1 MSGSVLYNITDGIA
15 AHGVAGWFCRWTLA
29 QTFSWYSSVL
39 CLSNTSGRTTRW
51 GTAISVVVTVS
62 VIRTL
67 LILAVLGG
75 DWWALTNALSILI
88 AIFCRA
94 VIVGENHKAV
104 NEATIATRDQ
114 ERQREYVK
122 AILKIPEG
130 RVITM
135 YAPRDII
142 TDVLLVAPRPPRARL
157 YLLVRPLHGW
167 ESEYMS
173 SVSV

>member
-1 MSGSVLYNITDGIA
+1 V
-15 AHGVAGWFCRWTLA
+15 
-29 QTFSWYSSVL
+29 
-39 CLSNTSGRTTRW
+39 
-51 GTAISVVVTVS
+51 GTAISVGFAVL

-67 LILAVLGG
+67 LILPVLSG

-104 NEATIATRDQ
+104 NEAAIATRDQ
-114 ERQREYVK
+114 ERQREYAK

-130 RVITM
+130 RVITT
-135 YAPRDII
+135 YAPRHIN
-142 TDVLLVAPRPPRARL
+142 TDVWLVAPRPPRARL
-157 YLLVRPLHGW
+157 YHLVRPLHGW